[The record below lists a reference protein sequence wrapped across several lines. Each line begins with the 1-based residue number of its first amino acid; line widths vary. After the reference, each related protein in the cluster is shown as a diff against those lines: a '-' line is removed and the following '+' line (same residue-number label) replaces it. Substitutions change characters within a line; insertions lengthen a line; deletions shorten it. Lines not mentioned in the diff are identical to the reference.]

1 MGIADNFQKFFKG
14 VMPDNLLKSFY
25 NNDPTRPEAEPR
37 KGLFAFANSLIQ
49 KKQQKPF
56 VLNAQTLERLSK
68 TDPVTWAILRYIKSE
83 VNSIPW
89 DIVPDTEK
97 IEKEL
102 DRWEEYAVDSLNPYK
117 IEHDTFK
124 TVLLPNNLFQETS
137 EKLDKLMADTML
149 DPATK
154 TKALRYFFKI
164 IRKKVVFEAQSHCEE
179 VRRIFERP
187 NNSAETSLRALQEL
201 VIGDLLMFDAGVI
214 IKNYSR
220 AGKLAELYTVP
231 GYQIKIYRNEDRTT
245 PQPPEPAYVWED
257 SGIMRAEFTNSELL
271 YIMQN
276 PTQDGYGI
284 SPLEVAAYVITASL
298 LAEKYNIDYFQNSNV
313 PPGVFDLGKNITEE
327 QRRLFQSLWDNEVQ
341 GRAGGLHKMLFMAG
355 GENAK
360 FIPLQ
365 NLSNRDMQMMEYMK
379 WTVSIKCACYGI
391 SPQDIGFT
399 EDYKGLGGGGVA
411 QVQKDLT
418 QSRGIG
424 TLLQLL
430 EQYYNAEI
438 VRSEFEFTDVKFE
451 FQKTSKEA
459 SPQESQID
467 IADIQA
473 GVISRNERRN
483 KIGLK
488 PVQGG
493 DIVAVQTAGGLF
505 PIEQMEM
512 QEEQAQQQGM
522 IDPNAPTDPN
532 ADPNAEEQDL
542 TQQGQEEEPTAPEE
556 VAPNPFA
563 NQQQKMLKVR
573 VNKKNKEYN
582 KMLNETV
589 KKLRDSGISAELRIG
604 FESQDVNKLG
614 SK

>member
-1 MGIADNFQKFFKG
+1 MGIADQFQKFFKG
-14 VMPDNLLKSFY
+14 VMPDNLTKSFY

-117 IEHDTFK
+117 IENDTFK
-124 TVLLPNNLFQETS
+124 TTLLTNDLFKEVS
-137 EKLDKLMADTML
+137 GKLDKLMSDTTIQSI
-149 DPATK
+149 DK
-154 TKALRYFFKI
+154 VKAIRYLFKI

-201 VIGDLLMFDAGVI
+201 VIGDLLLYDAGVI
-214 IKNYSR
+214 VKNYSR

-257 SGIMRAEFTNSELL
+257 GGIMRAEFTNDELL

-284 SPLEVAAYVITASL
+284 AALEVAAYVITASL
-298 LAEKYNIDYFQNSNV
+298 LADKYNIDYFQNSNV
-313 PPGVFDLGKNITEE
+313 PPGVFDLGKGITEE
-327 QRRLFQSLWDNEVQ
+327 QRRLFQNLWDNEVQ
-341 GRAGGLHKMLFMAG
+341 GRAGGLHRMLFMAG
-355 GENAK
+355 GEDSK

-365 NLSNRDMQMMEYMK
+365 QLSNRDMQMMEYIK
-379 WTVSIKCACYGI
+379 WTTSVKCACFGI

-418 QSRGIG
+418 DSRGIG
-424 TLLQLL
+424 SLLQLL

-438 VRSEFEFTDVKFE
+438 VKSEFEYTDIKFE
-451 FQKTSKEA
+451 FQKTSKKETTD
-459 SPQESQID
+459 ESKID
-467 IADIQA
+467 VEDIQA
-473 GVISRNERRN
+473 GVLSRNERRN
-483 KIGLK
+483 KLGLK
-488 PVQGG
+488 PIQGG
-493 DIVAVQTAGGLF
+493 DIVTVQLSGSLF
-505 PIEQMEM
+505 PVEQLEI
-512 QEEQAQQQGM
+512 QEEQAQQQG
-522 IDPNAPTDPN
+522 IASPENSAEQYPNNPNATQPG
-532 ADPNAEEQDL
+532 AEE
-542 TQQGQEEEPTAPEE
+542 EESKDGAVENQTTEPSIE
-556 VAPNPFA
+556 
-563 NQQQKMLKVR
+563 QQKMLKVR

-582 KMLNETV
+582 KMLNQTI
-589 KKLRDSGISAELRIG
+589 KKLRDDGINAELRIG
-604 FESQDVNKLG
+604 FESQDVKKSNDK
-614 SK
+614 K